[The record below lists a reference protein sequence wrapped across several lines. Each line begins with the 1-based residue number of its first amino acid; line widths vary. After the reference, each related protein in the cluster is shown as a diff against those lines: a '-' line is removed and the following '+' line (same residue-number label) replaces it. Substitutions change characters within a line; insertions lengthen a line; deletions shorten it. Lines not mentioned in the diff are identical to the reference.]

1 MHSQPSSKRSD
12 GARGG
17 QESPGGW
24 SWKNNTLDALCVC
37 VCVCVC
43 VSCSVVSNSLQPHGE
58 DLILMQVAMFKI
70 CP

>member
-1 MHSQPSSKRSD
+1 MHSQPSPKRSD
-12 GARGG
+12 GAGDD
-17 QESPGGW
+17 QESPGRW
-24 SWKNNTLDALCVC
+24 SWKNNTLDA

>member
-12 GARGG
+12 GAGGG

-24 SWKNNTLDALCVC
+24 SWKNNTLDAM
-37 VCVCVC
+37 CVC

-58 DLILMQVAMFKI
+58 DLIFMQVAMFKI